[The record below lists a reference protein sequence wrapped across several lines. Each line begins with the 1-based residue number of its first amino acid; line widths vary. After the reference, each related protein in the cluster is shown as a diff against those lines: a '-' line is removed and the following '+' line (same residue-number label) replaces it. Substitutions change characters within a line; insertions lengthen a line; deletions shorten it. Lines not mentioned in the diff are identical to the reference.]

1 MRNLTHL
8 VGTVIVEGRPRAR
21 VLGTTRGT
29 TLARRDRLRRRVIG
43 FRLVAPTELFRRR
56 VAKFWR
62 LMEERLS
69 CAPKDLPTHVS
80 DKRRGPY
87 ARPM

>member
-8 VGTVIVEGRPRAR
+8 VGTVIAEGRPRAR

-43 FRLVAPTELFRRR
+43 FRLVAPTELLCRR

-80 DKRRGPY
+80 DKRRGP
-87 ARPM
+87 